1 MSENLTAL
9 EARLEDLRRVVLTLD
24 EVVDVLAKMVK
35 NQQTQLRLQAQMI
48 ESLSQK
54 RRSVGRWN

>member
-9 EARLEDLRRVVLTLD
+9 EARLENLRRVVLTLD

>member
-48 ESLSQK
+48 ESLSPT